1 MREVSLMK
9 QPLER
14 STDRPL
20 AMLFS
25 SGTKAHTVRHNGFG
39 VFFVCV
45 FVY

>member
-20 AMLFS
+20 AMMFS
-25 SGTKAHTVRHNGFG
+25 NGTKAHTQSGTMGLGFV
-39 VFFVCV
+39 VFI
-45 FVY
+45 Y